1 MAPSASKKS
10 AEIKPTSSRRHPL
23 QRLDSPSKGFSGA
36 LHVAG
41 LINFYLCFKFLSDN
55 PNIFNSSFGW
65 HLQFLTIIGIS
76 ISTLTFIVALF
87 ADLTST
93 ALEKS
98 PELPSDPP
106 AAALSSHL
114 FRLKN
119 YLSLVAAPIEITIS
133 VLYWSLK
140 AIDGKLLVSPDI
152 PLPPVLYDVA
162 FHLVPAVVLTID
174 SLLLSPP
181 WPTTPMNESAPMIT
195 LAISTMT
202 AFSYWTWIEVC
213 YSQNGFYPYPI
224 FALLTTNQRIGLFV
238 VSGVIMWV
246 VGGVLRIAYAKVNG
260 YESVD
265 HLDKVRRNRVMGGNG
280 GKWE

>member
-1 MAPSASKKS
+1 MASKTS

-23 QRLDSPSKGFSGA
+23 QRFDSPSKGFSGA
-36 LHVAG
+36 LHVLG
-41 LINFYLCFKFLSDN
+41 LISFYLSFKFLIDN
-55 PNIFNSSFGW
+55 PNVFSSSFGW
-65 HLQFLTIIGIS
+65 HLQFLTILGLS
-76 ISTLTFIVALF
+76 ISTLTFIVALL

-93 ALEKS
+93 SLDQS
-98 PELPSDPP
+98 PDMPSDPP

-119 YLSLVAAPIEITIS
+119 YLALVAAPMEITIS
-133 VLYWSLK
+133 VLYWTIK
-140 AIDGKLLVSPDI
+140 AIDGKLLVSPEI
-152 PLPPVLYDVA
+152 PLPPVFYDIG
-162 FHLVPAVVLTID
+162 FHLVPAVVLTTD

-195 LAISTMT
+195 LSLSTIV
-202 AFSYWTWIEVC
+202 AFSYWIWIEIC

-224 FALLTTNQRIGLFV
+224 FQILTTSQRVGLFV

-246 VGGVLRIAYAKVNG
+246 VGGGLRIAYAKVNG
-260 YESVD
+260 YESVE
-265 HLDKVRRNRVMGGNG
+265 HLDKVRRSKVMGGS